1 MAYTALYRKYRP
13 GSFSEMVGQRQIVQ
27 TLQNAVKTGRVSHAY
42 LFCGPRGTGKTSV
55 AKIFARVLNCES
67 DTDRPCGKCENCR
80 TENHPDIIEIDA
92 ASNNGVEEVRNLIE
106 RVKYA
111 PMLGKYKVY
120 IIDEVH
126 MMTSGAFNAL
136 LKTIEEPPAHVI
148 FILATTEPNKVL
160 PTIISRCQRF
170 DFKKISEQ
178 DIQGRLQEV
187 ARQEQI
193 NLQEDAC
200 EAIASLCQ
208 GGMRD
213 ALSILDQSI
222 SYAGNHI
229 TADDVRAIYGVVSPD
244 DISQVFRDLTEHKTD
259 AVMEA
264 VEKMYNDGLDLT
276 QFTADLITLL
286 KDSLIL
292 YHSPETTL
300 LDKDAKKRITE
311 WFSPSP
317 LAFRIALLQDLIQV
331 YDHFRNASSVLDY
344 LETVFLNYVDWKE
357 DRMQKTA
364 AVSHSHEGIS
374 EQSEKSKKSASKVSL
389 KDSKKSDVSRET
401 SPQAEKEKKN
411 QKIITFSDNEVIGLL
426 HIADKE
432 LRKHD
437 QEKWEKRTDVP
448 GTMGFEKFVNVL
460 RNTQLVA
467 SGEDF
472 MLLRARR
479 MAASEINAIQSEEG
493 FESFTEAVLGTPKY
507 VYALGDDEYKRII
520 QGFMTC
526 QKEDSF
532 PAPPVIPRKKNTKER
547 KEDSEESELK
557 KYFPGIQITDD

>member
-1 MAYTALYRKYRP
+1 MGYQALYRKYRP
-13 GSFSEMVGQRQIVQ
+13 GSFGEMVGQRQIVQ

-67 DTDRPCGKCENCR
+67 ETEKPCGKCENCT

-178 DIQGRLQEV
+178 DIEGRLMDV
-187 ARQEQI
+187 AGQEQI
-193 NLQEDAC
+193 DLHEDAC
-200 EAIASLCQ
+200 KAIASLCQ

-244 DISQVFRDLTEHKTD
+244 DISHIFHDLTNHDTD

-264 VEKMYNDGLDLT
+264 VEKMYNDGMDLT
-276 QFTADLITLL
+276 RFTADLITLL

-292 YHSPETTL
+292 FHSPETTL
-300 LDKDAKKRITE
+300 LDEDTKKRIRQ
-311 WFSPSP
+311 WFAPSP
-317 LAFRIALLQDLIQV
+317 MAMRKALLKDLIEI
-331 YDHFRNASSVLDY
+331 YDRFRNASNVLDY
-344 LETVFLNYVDWKE
+344 LETVFLNYVDWNEEQTPAAKE
-357 DRMQKTA
+357 I
-364 AVSHSHEGIS
+364 SHSYEGP
-374 EQSEKSKKSASKVSL
+374 SEKPEKIAKSTVHAGSGGI
-389 KDSKKSDVSRET
+389 KKSDVSRET
-401 SPQAEKEKKN
+401 SPQAEKPKKN
-411 QKIITFSDNEVIGLL
+411 QKLITFSDEEVIGLL

-432 LRKHD
+432 IRKKD
-437 QEKWEKRTDVP
+437 EARWSRREDYLE
-448 GTMGFEKFVNVL
+448 TMGFEKYVNVL
-460 RNTQLVA
+460 RNTQLIA

-472 MLLRARR
+472 LLLKGRK
-479 MAASEINAIQSEEG
+479 MAASEINAIESEEG
-493 FESFTEAVLGTPKY
+493 FEAFTEAILGTSKF
-507 VYALGDDEYKRII
+507 VYALSDAEYKKVL
-520 QGFMTC
+520 QGFLAC
-526 QKEDSF
+526 QKEGSF
-532 PAPPVIPRKKNTKER
+532 PSAPQIVLKKPETKQ
-547 KEDSEESELK
+547 EDNEEAELK